1 MMAVQKNQYNATL
14 TLLEYDADPWMF
26 NCFDQSSFML
36 AVIYRIDDIFNLLLD
51 NTAQKKMKTKGC
63 NDIGTKQEQKGE
75 QKRKQKR
82 NQKRKQKRNQKREQK
97 QKQK

>member
-36 AVIYRIDDIFNLLLD
+36 AVIYRIDDMFNLLID
-51 NTAQKKMKTKGC
+51 NTVQKKMKTKGC
-63 NDIGTKQEQKGE
+63 NDKGTKQE

-97 QKQK
+97 QKQ